1 VWGWGIDVY
10 MVDWDKDG
18 LLRDDVTQE
27 EIEQQLA
34 KKHSSLIEYFLPF
47 IELFAT
53 FYCMFQALI
62 SSR

>member
-1 VWGWGIDVY
+1 L
-10 MVDWDKDG
+10 VDWDKNG
-18 LLRDDVTQE
+18 FYRENATQE
-27 EIEQQLA
+27 QIEEELSKQ
-34 KKHSSLIEYFLPF
+34 SSNLIEYFLPF

>member
-1 VWGWGIDVY
+1 
-10 MVDWDKDG
+10 MDWDKNSF
-18 LLRDDVTQE
+18 LRDNVTQE
-27 EIEQQLA
+27 EIEEQLS
-34 KKHSSLIEYFLPF
+34 KKSSNLIEYFLPF